1 MPSLEEARAVVGNL
15 PIGTSVYCSPVF
27 AVEAQAHGYAYVSV
41 GTPYMSVTKRI
52 ATVCSMQ
59 NLSEA
64 VRAVRI
70 PVYAV
75 GGVNLKNAAEILET
89 GVSGL
94 VSVSAIFSAND
105 VRGGTVRKFIEVLE
119 GFTVDRDPFPVG
131 GLVR

>member
-105 VRGGTVRKFIEVLE
+105 VRGTVRKFIEVLE

-131 GLVR
+131 LVR